1 MARRPRRDDADRDPA
16 DGEARE
22 YTPPS
27 RRTSN
32 VVIGVLVSA
41 GLFLIAYFILELRL
55 EDMGGTA
62 GIIVMAIVFI
72 LVGRA
77 APWR

>member
-16 DGEARE
+16 DDEARE

-27 RRTSN
+27 QRTSN

-55 EDMGGTA
+55 EELGGTA
-62 GIIVMAIVFI
+62 GIIA
-72 LVGRA
+72 LAVGAFVLARA

>member
-16 DGEARE
+16 DDEARE

-32 VVIGVLVSA
+32 VVIGVLVCA

-62 GIIVMAIVFI
+62 GLIAMVIFFVI
-72 LVGRA
+72 LARA